1 MRSVQRASRPAR
13 TTCSTAPTS
22 RVASRCCQSD
32 ECGRSPKRD
41 CSRAWAY
48 AYERSARLMT
58 RGGQPPREARDGL
71 VGEFV
76 ERAEVDAR
84 RRRAALELLERA
96 LEAGLGGA
104 VDAGGSRAGT
114 LEQPAAL
121 CPRRFDHR
129 LGFTLCGS
137 DR

>member
-1 MRSVQRASRPAR
+1 MRAVQRASRPAR

-32 ECGRSPKRD
+32 VCGRSPKRD

-58 RGGQPPREARDGL
+58 RGSQPSRKACDGL
-71 VGEFV
+71 VGEVV

-84 RRRAALELLERA
+84 RRRAAFELLERA
-96 LEAGLGGA
+96 LEAQLGGG
-104 VDAGGSRAGT
+104 VDSG
-114 LEQPAAL
+114 
-121 CPRRFDHR
+121 
-129 LGFTLCGS
+129 
-137 DR
+137 